1 MKSEYIFQENDFVSP
16 KECSEDRHKEL
27 EQRVERINLL
37 TVGGGTENAGS
48 LLGIF
53 ESYALMG
60 GGQFKINFRRKIL
73 YSIPNLGI
81 NLGT

>member
-1 MKSEYIFQENDFVSP
+1 MRYILQENDFVSP

-27 EQRVERINLL
+27 EQRVEGINLL
-37 TVGGGTENAGS
+37 TVGCGTENTGS

-53 ESYALMG
+53 KSYALWG
-60 GGQFKINFRRKIL
+60 GGQFKMNFRRKIL
-73 YSIPNLGI
+73 YLVPNHGI

>member
-1 MKSEYIFQENDFVSP
+1 MTYILQENDFVSP

-27 EQRVERINLL
+27 ELMVERINLL
-37 TVGGGTENAGS
+37 TVGCGTENAGS

-53 ESYALMG
+53 KSYALWG
-60 GGQFKINFRRKIL
+60 GGQFKMNFRRKIL
-73 YSIPNLGI
+73 YLVPNHGI